1 MVRRGEAVRV
11 RRGAIRGGHGEN
23 GKRRRRRRLRWRQSW
38 SEDADKPRR
47 GTSAKAPRGQ
57 GHRTS
62 EDLLQQGG
70 GGALDDRGTAASQTS
85 TPSPQRG
92 HS

>member
-1 MVRRGEAVRV
+1 MVWRGETVRV
-11 RRGAIRGGHGEN
+11 RVGAIRGGHGEN
-23 GKRRRRRRLRWRQSW
+23 GRRGTLRRWQSW
-38 SEDADKPRR
+38 SEGADKPRR
-47 GTSAKAPRGQ
+47 GTSAKAPRAQ

-85 TPSPQRG
+85 TPSPQCG
-92 HS
+92 QG

>member
-23 GKRRRRRRLRWRQSW
+23 GRRRMLRWRQSW
-38 SEDADKPRR
+38 SEGADKPRR

-62 EDLLQQGG
+62 EDLLQQGS
-70 GGALDDRGTAASQTS
+70 GGALDDRGTAANQTS
-85 TPSPQRG
+85 TPSPQCG
-92 HS
+92 QG

>member
-23 GKRRRRRRLRWRQSW
+23 GRRRMLRRRQSW
-38 SEDADKPRR
+38 SEGADKPRR

-57 GHRTS
+57 GFRTS
-62 EDLLQQGG
+62 EDLLQQG

-85 TPSPQRG
+85 TPSPQCG
-92 HS
+92 QG